1 MIPAAIIKTHLT
13 VDSFN
18 LERRR
23 LLPVFISSL
32 SFIILFA
39 FGGNLIHFTYADTT
53 ITAAGDWGCNSNT
66 DNTVDNMDAKNP
78 ALVFGLGDYSY
89 ISSGSCWWT
98 KVEADISSPVKIT
111 FGNHEDE
118 SGEGLSGY
126 KSHFGISQTYYA
138 YTQDV
143 ARVIVMDTDVASPSG
158 SAQKSFVQSELQSA
172 SSNPSIK
179 WIIVYLHKPFY
190 TSPNSCSSSGCTNSD
205 SDTAGTLRNN
215 YGPMFDQYGVDL
227 VLQGHVHNYQR
238 TFQLKYDSGSPSSP
252 TIGSNNAGT
261 YTEGNGAVYA
271 IVGTG
276 GQGFHPLS
284 NKASFVSKQQDDDFG
299 QMQIKVTNSGNTLE
313 GKYYE
318 NGVNDNNVLFD
329 TFTITKAV
337 NSPPVANNQAVIVTK
352 DTAKAITLT
361 ATDPNNNPLT
371 YSIVTQPAHGTLSP
385 ATPGGPARTY
395 TPTAGYTGSD
405 SFTFKANDGT
415 VDSNT
420 AMVSIT
426 VQVPPQGT
434 YNYAPGLV
442 LTGSNYNDSPST
454 ASLQLSQFSVAAWFK
469 TSANFGGDAFIVN
482 KGGFGSESAG
492 QNLNYGIWMASTEQ
506 IVGGFET
513 SSGGNQFVASV
524 NAYNDGQWHYAVLT
538 NDGTTLRLYVDG
550 IEVATKLT
558 AGASPE
564 SSGTK
569 PVRVGANSRVT
580 PPDSFFTG
588 EVDEVRVWND
598 DLTAQ
603 QAADAFAGTSFNT
616 GAQVLHLPF
625 GGGGGGGYNFAPG
638 LVLTGSNYDDT
649 PSSPSL
655 QLSQF
660 SVAAW
665 FKTSANFG
673 SDAYI
678 ANKGGVG
685 SDSSGE
691 NLNYG
696 IWMNSAEQI
705 KAGFET
711 STGSDQYVTSVNT
724 YNDGQWHY
732 AVVTKDVS
740 VRLYIDGVQVATKST
755 SGIEPESSGTK
766 PVRVGANS
774 RVTPSTNFFTGEV
787 DEVRVWNDDLSA
799 TQVAAAFAGTDFNT
813 GDQVLYLSFGSA
825 SLTSTYNYEPSLS
838 LSGPK

>member
-1 MIPAAIIKTHLT
+1 MIPAAKIKTHLT
-13 VDSFN
+13 VDCFN

-39 FGGNLIHFTYADTT
+39 FGGNLIHFTHADTT

-66 DNTVDNMDAKNP
+66 DNTVNNMDAKNP

-89 ISSGSCWWT
+89 TSSGSCWWT
-98 KVEADISSPVKIT
+98 NVEGAISSPVKIT

-118 SGEGLSGY
+118 SSEGLSGY

-143 ARVIVMDTDVASPSG
+143 ARVIVMDTDVASPSD

-172 SSNPSIK
+172 SANPSIK

-190 TSPNSCSSSGCTNSD
+190 TSPNSCSSTGCTNSD

-252 TIGSNNAGT
+252 TIGSNNANT

-299 QMQIKVTNSGNTLE
+299 QMQVKVTNSGNTLE

-318 NGVNDNNVLFD
+318 NGVNNNNVLFD
-329 TFTITKAV
+329 TFSITKAG
-337 NSPPVANNQAVIVTK
+337 NSPPVANNQAVNVVK
-352 DTAKAITLT
+352 NTATPITLT
-361 ATDPNNNPLT
+361 ATDADNNPLT
-371 YSIVTQPAHGTLSP
+371 YTIVTQPAHGTLSP
-385 ATPGGPARTY
+385 TTPGGPSRTY
-395 TPTAGYTGSD
+395 TPTTDYVGPD

-420 AMVSIT
+420 ATVSIT
-426 VQVPPQGT
+426 VAAQAQGG

-442 LTGSNYNDSPST
+442 LTGSNSQDANSPS
-454 ASLQLSQFSVAAWFK
+454 LSQFSLASWFK
-469 TSANFGGDAFIVN
+469 T
-482 KGGFGSESAG
+482 
-492 QNLNYGIWMASTEQ
+492 
-506 IVGGFET
+506 
-513 SSGGNQFVASV
+513 
-524 NAYNDGQWHYAVLT
+524 
-538 NDGTTLRLYVDG
+538 TT
-550 IEVATKLT
+550 
-558 AGASPE
+558 
-564 SSGTK
+564 
-569 PVRVGANSRVT
+569 
-580 PPDSFFTG
+580 
-588 EVDEVRVWND
+588 
-598 DLTAQ
+598 
-603 QAADAFAGTSFNT
+603 
-616 GAQVLHLPF
+616 
-625 GGGGGGGYNFAPG
+625 
-638 LVLTGSNYDDT
+638 
-649 PSSPSL
+649 
-655 QLSQF
+655 
-660 SVAAW
+660 
-665 FKTSANFG
+665 NFG

-685 SDSSGE
+685 SDSAGQ

-696 IWMNSAEQI
+696 IWMTSAEQI

-711 STGSDQYVTSVNT
+711 STGADQFVTSVNT

-732 AVVTKDVS
+732 AVVTNDGANV
-740 VRLYIDGVQVATKST
+740 VLYIDGVQVATKAT
-755 SGIEPESSGTK
+755 AGAAPEQNTK
-766 PVRVGANS
+766 PFRVGANA
-774 RVTPSTNFFTGEV
+774 RVDPPTNFFTGEV
-787 DEVRVWNDDLSA
+787 DEIRVWNDDLTA
-799 TQVAAAFAGTDFNT
+799 QQVSSAFAGTDFT
-813 GDQVLYLSFGSA
+813 TAKQVLYLDFASA
-825 SLTSTYNYEPSLS
+825 SQTGTYNFGPSLT
-838 LSGPK
+838 LSGPGG